1 MKKNVPLD
9 VSYRLI
15 NHGPVVLVSTLY
27 RGRPNVCAAAWVTPV
42 DLNLVLVVISREN
55 YTARCIQSTG
65 EFVIN
70 VPNHTLRQ
78 KVVACGSVSGE
89 RVDKFARF
97 GLTPEKAR
105 KVGAPLI
112 RECIGHLE
120 CKVIKGEERLSRKY
134 DIFLARVV
142 AASAERGLFSTHWLP
157 RMPAARTLHHLG
169 GKRFALL
176 SGKVVG

>member
-9 VSYRLI
+9 ISYRLI

-42 DLNLVLVVISREN
+42 DLSLVLVVISREN
-55 YTARCIQSTG
+55 YTARCIHSTG

-70 VPNHTLRQ
+70 VPNQTLRQ
-78 KVVACGSVSGE
+78 KVVSCGSVSGE
-89 RVDKFARF
+89 CVDKFAKF

-105 KVGAPLI
+105 KVGAPLV

-120 CKVIKGEERLSRKY
+120 CRVIKGEERLARKY

-142 AASAERGLFSTHWLP
+142 AASAERGLFTTHWLP
-157 RMPAARTLHHLG
+157 RRSAARTLHHLG
-169 GKRFALL
+169 GKIFAVL
-176 SGKVVG
+176 SGKMLG